1 MGGMA
6 LQCHFFQSETSPKSK
21 STLSQK
27 VGGLLIT
34 YKLITY
40 KLITD
45 KLIKN
50 ILTQSRRNFMIGR
63 DLVPFRVTCFEGPRS
78 Y

>member
-6 LQCHFFQSETSPKSK
+6 LQCHFFQSETSQKSK

-27 VGGLLIT
+27 VGGLLIN
-34 YKLITY
+34 YKLTTY

-50 ILTQSRRNFMIGR
+50 ILTF
-63 DLVPFRVTCFEGPRS
+63 VTL
-78 Y
+78 